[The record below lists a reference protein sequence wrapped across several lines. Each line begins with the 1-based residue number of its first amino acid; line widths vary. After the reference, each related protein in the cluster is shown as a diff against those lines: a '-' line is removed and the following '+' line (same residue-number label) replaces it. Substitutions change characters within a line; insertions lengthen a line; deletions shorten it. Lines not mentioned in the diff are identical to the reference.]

1 MWITQL
7 IQPMIGLPT
16 VRMHTTALDND
27 ALDEPMEVLCGAID
41 NSSHTDASN
50 AVPFFL
56 GRDHHQRLARNTP
69 AFASQHHSTH
79 LGFVHFDATAEFI
92 PAGSHHGPAQLV
104 QNRPSGLIAAQTQDA
119 LQPKCAGPI
128 LLTGHVPERPAPQPQ
143 GQTAILENSTGRD
156 RCLVTTGG
164 AYQPS
169 SLRRPS
175 FPPSTPWAHKSL
187 WPAQGRQVS
196 TALLVGGKLL
206 FQFQKRRRI
215 VLNHPFLLQLGVG
228 GVNRIA
234 LPTKSNQIKA
244 TKGKSSRP
252 KGGSAS
258 KSLDKAVRDAK
269 ILMGT
274 LKEGE

>member
-7 IQPMIGLPT
+7 IEPLIGLPT
-16 VRMHTTALDND
+16 VRMHTTALDNGT
-27 ALDEPMEVLCGAID
+27 LDEPMEVLCGAVG

-50 AVPFFL
+50 AVPVFL

-69 AFASQHHSTH
+69 SFPSQHYSTH
-79 LGFVHFDATAEFI
+79 LGFVHFDSTAEFI

-104 QNRPSGLIAAQTQDA
+104 QNRPSCLIAAQAQDA

-143 GQTAILENSTGRD
+143 GQTAILENSTGRY

-175 FPPSTPWAHKSL
+175 FSPSTPWAHESL

-215 VLNHPFLLQLGVG
+215 VLNHPFLLQLVVG

-234 LPTKSNQIKA
+234 LQTKSNQQGYPIDS
-244 TKGKSSRP
+244 T
-252 KGGSAS
+252 
-258 KSLDKAVRDAK
+258 SLYLWCFWVVGAANEHLIRNRRH
-269 ILMGT
+269 LHC
-274 LKEGE
+274 LL